1 MPAGFLGVR
10 TAPDTSTPAADKK
23 GPHAG
28 MGVPEGL
35 GDRLG
40 ETLKLAVML
49 SETDAVAVTA
59 AVTEGEMLAEGVTVV
74 EKEGSGGPTKTDVA
88 LTTAPE

>member
-1 MPAGFLGVR
+1 MAMPAGFLEVS

-40 ETLKLAVML
+40 EALDDVVTLALRLPL
-49 SETDAVAVTA
+49 SVDVRVRL
-59 AVTEGEMLAEGVTVV
+59 GEN
-74 EKEGSGGPTKTDVA
+74 EGSAGPTKMDVA
-88 LTTAPE
+88 LTTAPV